1 MIPYIFK
8 RLLSL
13 LISLCLASIVIFT
26 VVEVAPGDPAAFM
39 LGINAQ
45 DDTILALRKELL
57 ISGTIAAFSQARLNF
72 LRPMSK
78 CSVSFI
84 IIEGIISRVV

>member
-39 LGINAQ
+39 L
-45 DDTILALRKELL
+45 
-57 ISGTIAAFSQARLNF
+57 
-72 LRPMSK
+72 
-78 CSVSFI
+78 
-84 IIEGIISRVV
+84 